1 MKKIFLVIFLLSL
14 TAGAFER
21 LALVDGFDYANIFD
35 TETAS
40 GNRQVLD
47 HVLLTGAN
55 TILWRNCS
63 GGLMR
68 YPSAEE
74 RLPLAANSLDMRR
87 LPDSRVPFGWL
98 NYHLAQ
104 PDIIRDMMDECAKR
118 GLARGIHWPYEETHW
133 SNWTLGA
140 WNLAHPQ
147 FWGVTANGKPW
158 SGRTSLA
165 FPEVRAYKLRLLDEL
180 LARGADIIYIDL
192 FRNGGWGPQYEYVKP
207 NIEAWRTR
215 HGGEP
220 PANVRDPRWLALV
233 AESQHA
239 FFRAVRARLDKQPR
253 KVRLILGIMNA
264 RTDGDSVYESRAID
278 WRRLTDEGILDG
290 VAVMSVAFDLKDV
303 WNSTRAIYRSFA
315 SVRGKVRVYFPV
327 AAYNYSQS
335 GIPAYVKATGES
347 PAQVAKHLTELA
359 REYGDGIVMEC
370 VDYKNYP
377 PDVCAAMTNETIRGA
392 ARVQARAE
400 ILWTRPICK
409 QPGRYIGWPTVSRT
423 PQGDI
428 MALFSGDRDE
438 HICPWGKVQMV
449 RSADG
454 GESWTTPTNICNT
467 LLDDRDA
474 GLACA
479 KNGTMVMSWFTSIVY
494 RRWALRDP
502 EQLTPGSPRYYW
514 WKHDEKIPDV
524 EEARYLGS
532 FTRRST
538 DGGHTWEDPVRV
550 LCSSPH
556 GPVPLS
562 DGRWL
567 FMGSSGNRDLALGGV
582 PGRIIAVESRDD
594 GRTWREI
601 GEVPFPKTISVLKH
615 CCEPHV
621 VETSDGRLVVQ
632 IRCEHLSAGIRG
644 SLQSESADGGRTWT
658 EAREVGINGFPPHL
672 IRLSGGRLLSVYGR
686 RWDDMGQFAC
696 LSDDQGRTWDA
707 ANEIKLVG
715 HWNDDLGYPSSTEL
729 PDGSILTLYYQADQ
743 KGEKTCLMATKW
755 RVR

>member
-1 MKKIFLVIFLLSL
+1 MKKIFLVTFLLSL

-74 RLPLAANSLDMRR
+74 RLPLAANPLDMRR

-165 FPEVRAYKLRLLDEL
+165 FPEVRAHKLRLLDEL

-220 PANVRDPRWLALV
+220 PTNPRDPRWLALV

-239 FFRAVRARLDKQPR
+239 FFRAVRARLEKQPR

-264 RTDGDSVYESRAID
+264 RTDGDNVYESRAID

-290 VAVMSVAFDLKDV
+290 VAVMSVVFDPKDA

-327 AAYNYSQS
+327 AAYNYSQA

-400 ILWTRPICK
+400 ILGQGPSANNRDAISAGRPSAARRRAIS
-409 QPGRYIGWPTVSRT
+409 WPSFRAIATN
-423 PQGDI
+423 
-428 MALFSGDRDE
+428 MYALG
-438 HICPWGKVQMV
+438 V
-449 RSADG
+449 RCTDD
-454 GESWTTPTNICNT
+454 
-467 LLDDRDA
+467 LLDGRRRNVVRAHKHLQYNPRRPRCGVGVCEERHNGDELVHVNRVPPVGPAPAREAHA
-474 GLACA
+474 GLAA
-479 KNGTMVMSWFTSIVY
+479 LLLVEA
-494 RRWALRDP
+494 RREDP
-502 EQLTPGSPRYYW
+502 RRRGSAVPGRLHATFDGWRTHMGSPRACALFYA
-514 WKHDEKIPDV
+514 
-524 EEARYLGS
+524 ARPRAAG
-532 FTRRST
+532 RRT
-538 DGGHTWEDPVRV
+538 
-550 LCSSPH
+550 LAPH
-556 GPVPLS
+556 GFE
-562 DGRWL
+562 R
-567 FMGSSGNRDLALGGV
+567 
-582 PGRIIAVESRDD
+582 
-594 GRTWREI
+594 
-601 GEVPFPKTISVLKH
+601 
-615 CCEPHV
+615 
-621 VETSDGRLVVQ
+621 
-632 IRCEHLSAGIRG
+632 
-644 SLQSESADGGRTWT
+644 
-658 EAREVGINGFPPHL
+658 
-672 IRLSGGRLLSVYGR
+672 
-686 RWDDMGQFAC
+686 
-696 LSDDQGRTWDA
+696 
-707 ANEIKLVG
+707 
-715 HWNDDLGYPSSTEL
+715 
-729 PDGSILTLYYQADQ
+729 
-743 KGEKTCLMATKW
+743 
-755 RVR
+755 